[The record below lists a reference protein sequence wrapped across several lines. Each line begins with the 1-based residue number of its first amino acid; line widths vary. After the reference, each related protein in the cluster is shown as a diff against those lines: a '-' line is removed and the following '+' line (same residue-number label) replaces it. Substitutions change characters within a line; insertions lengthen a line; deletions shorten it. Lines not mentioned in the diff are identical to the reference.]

1 MKIIDKSKGEFL
13 RFLNPLTGKWEW
25 DSINLENVS
34 DEDLVVTYH
43 DCIQGMED
51 YFEYSPDWDFY
62 RQTLEHI
69 TPEYQKRN
77 IQYKYDDTI
86 VYYID

>member
-51 YFEYSPDWDFY
+51 Y
-62 RQTLEHI
+62 LLL
-69 TPEYQKRN
+69 N
-77 IQYKYDDTI
+77 
-86 VYYID
+86 